1 MLNNKKV
8 AKYRDTEVYV
18 KMSNYIICKDKHIS
32 CAHILKKS
40 REENGILRSILDE
53 MMKNNLLTAKQMYT
67 DFKNNEIINEIEETT
82 IDNEQNDNS
91 GNSY

>member
-1 MLNNKKV
+1 MLMVIFATYLELEAMKIKSESEDLNK
-8 AKYRDTEVYV
+8 
-18 KMSNYIICKDKHIS
+18 
-32 CAHILKKS
+32 
-40 REENGILRSILDE
+40 REENEILRSILDE

-82 IDNEQNDNS
+82 IDNKQNDNS